1 MAVTYA
7 NILNAFQP
15 AKEITDPK
23 KFSGR
28 KNQVEKG
35 TQLLIAGDHA
45 FIYGLRGIGKSSITR
60 QLKLIASG
68 DFSLL
73 SSLDSDLK
81 DEKLDYATCYLARD
95 ESINNINQLLYRI
108 LIDSSCFAQFPY
120 LFQIFGK
127 TPENYSQSIHLDSQ
141 LVSDFWARAS
151 EIAKNHA
158 NGLAIFIDEFE
169 LIKNH
174 AGFSSFLKAGKE
186 KVVFIITGIGS
197 TETELVRDHSS
208 ITRQLST
215 GKIQLP
221 PMTSDDLLKV
231 ITTAEEAIN
240 REICFSTNASEKLAS
255 VAQGQPY
262 LLHLIGRQ
270 ALITAFKA
278 KSNKVDTKIL
288 DEALAQ
294 VAKEQVAS
302 ELENRYL
309 KSIGDSPYRETVL
322 RSFAEICHP
331 NAHTSD
337 VYPNAITKG
346 VSNPSHYAGDLQ
358 KQTFGA
364 EIKKDADKYYSFKD
378 PLFQAYVAATPARLG
393 KIANDISIPE
403 KKSRRKELTSNQS
416 IEIIHFSDIHFGAKH
431 YFSSIPIAK
440 DNIPDKDKPTF
451 ESTITE
457 TFIRDQ
463 INPKLIFASGDFTQ
477 FGSTQEFNIAS
488 KSLNSILEH
497 FREET
502 GSIPKIITCPGN
514 HDVNWASA
522 KSDVDAKYLAFQAYI
537 TFRNSLL
544 NVNKIDSG
552 IDPERIYEINVIENT
567 PPVLTLSLNSAV
579 IEREDDHRGYIGSS
593 QMRNALR
600 EIEDIKNAS
609 EAIKIA
615 TFHHHLVPVH
625 SSDMQ
630 IKAESVMADTA
641 LIKQQLHTARFS
653 IVLHGHRHHG
663 HTESITSENGNQL
676 LIIGCGS
683 SGVINSERGEQAL
696 QFNRIKI
703 TPSSKKI
710 AVEIVTYKYD
720 STEQTWKPPS
730 NSPKRSYS
738 LHRNA

>member
-1 MAVTYA
+1 MPVTYA

-73 SSLDSDLK
+73 SSLDSDLR

-120 LFQIFGK
+120 IFQTFGK
-127 TPENYSQSIHLDSQ
+127 TPDNYSQSAQLDSQ

-151 EIAKNHA
+151 EIAKKHT

-174 AGFSSFLKAGKE
+174 TGFSSFIKAGKE
-186 KVVFIITGIGS
+186 KVVFIITGIGG

-221 PMTSDDLLKV
+221 PMTIDDLLKV
-231 ITTAEEAIN
+231 INTAEEAIN
-240 REICFSTNASEKLAS
+240 REICFSTNASKKLAS

-322 RSFAEICHP
+322 RSFAEICGP
-331 NAHTSD
+331 IAHTSD
-337 VYPNAITKG
+337 VYPNVITKG

-358 KQTFGA
+358 KQAFGA

-393 KIANDISIPE
+393 KIANDVSMPE
-403 KKSRRKELTSNQS
+403 KKSKRKEALANQP

-431 YFSSIPIAK
+431 YFSNIPIAK

-451 ESTITE
+451 ESTIIE
-457 TFIRDQ
+457 TFTREQ

-488 KSLNSILEH
+488 KSLNSILEY
-497 FREET
+497 FREKEF
-502 GSIPKIITCPGN
+502 IPKIITCPGN

-544 NVNKIDSG
+544 NIKKIDSG
-552 IDPERIYEINVIENT
+552 IDPERIYEISVVENT
-567 PPVLTLSLNSAV
+567 PPILTLSLNSAV
-579 IEREDDHRGYIGSS
+579 TEKEDDHRGYIGLS
-593 QMRNALR
+593 QIRNALR
-600 EIEDIKNAS
+600 EIEDIENAN

-630 IKAESVMADTA
+630 VKAESVMADTA
-641 LIKQQLHTARFS
+641 LIKQHLHSARFS

-683 SGVINSERGEQAL
+683 SGVVNSERGEQPL
-696 QFNRIKI
+696 QFNRIKV

-710 AVEIVTYKYD
+710 TVEIVTFTYD
-720 STEQTWKPPS
+720 SSEQSWKSPS

-738 LHRNA
+738 LNRTV